1 MTSPLRGREATAL
14 DIQDLRKTFT
24 LHVQGGTRLPV
35 LRGVSLKVSPGEC
48 VVLADPSGAGKST
61 LLRAVSH
68 SRDVAATELAAQ
80 GLLDILSS
88 DYVPASA
95 LDAAFLLHRLHGLF
109 LPEAIATVT
118 ATPAQRVA
126 LTDRG
131 EIATG
136 KRADLVRVRLAD
148 DLPVVVGVWREGR
161 RVG

>member
-1 MTSPLRGREATAL
+1 VAGAPNLVLGR
-14 DIQDLRKTFT
+14 
-24 LHVQGGTRLPV
+24 
-35 LRGVSLKVSPGEC
+35 
-48 VVLADPSGAGKST
+48 
-61 LLRAVSH
+61 SH
-68 SRDVAATELAAQ
+68 SGNVAAAELAAQ

-95 LDAAFLLHRLHGLF
+95 LHAAFLLHRLHGLF

-126 LTDRG
+126 LNDRG

-148 DLPVVVGVWREGR
+148 ELPVVVGVWREGR
-161 RVG
+161 RVA